1 MTDTQELLRQ
11 RTLEVIERHDQLAQ
25 KMADP
30 DVLEDSDRLRE
41 AAKEH
46 SDLEDAVEVGK
57 RYLRLLEELEQAQE
71 LLDDGDDEAIVEMA
85 RAEVDELESRIDT
98 LQDRL
103 RRLLVPKDPHAD
115 RAAVLEI
122 RAGTG
127 GDEAALFAGDLHRM
141 YSRYTADRGWSME
154 VVSSNLGSAG
164 GFKEI
169 ISVVRGDEAYGTLRY
184 ESGVHRVQRVPETE
198 SSGRI
203 HTSAASV
210 AVLPEAREVD
220 VEIEPSE
227 ITVDVFRASG
237 PGGQSVNTTDSA
249 VRITHEPT
257 GLVVSCQDEKSQH
270 KNRSRAMQVL
280 RSRLLDLRM
289 QQQEKKREAKRRQQ
303 VGSGDRSAKI
313 RTYNFPQNRVTDHR
327 IDLTMY
333 RLEEILDGELEE
345 LIDAL
350 RVAYAEERLQEAVG
364 E

>member
-11 RTLEVIERHDQLAQ
+11 RTLEVIERHEELAQ

-30 DVLEDSDRLRE
+30 EVLEDSDRLRE
-41 AAKEH
+41 AAREH
-46 SDLEDAVEVGK
+46 SHLEGAVEAGR
-57 RYLRLLEELEQAQE
+57 RYLGLLEELEQAEE
-71 LLDDGDDEAIVEMA
+71 LVAEGEDEEIVDMA
-85 RAEVDELESRIDT
+85 RAEVDELEARIES
-98 LQDRL
+98 LQGRL
-103 RRLLVPKDPHAD
+103 RRLLVPRDPHAD

-122 RAGTG
+122 RAGAG

-141 YSRYTADRGWSME
+141 YARYAADRGWEME
-154 VVSSNLGSAG
+154 VVSSSAGSAG

-169 ISVVRGDEAYGTLRY
+169 VSVVRGDEAYGTLRY
-184 ESGVHRVQRVPETE
+184 ESGVHRVQRVPDTE

-210 AVLPEAREVD
+210 AVLPEAEEVD
-220 VEIEPSE
+220 VDIDPSE

-289 QQQEKKREAKRRQQ
+289 REREEKRKAKRRQQ

-327 IDLTMY
+327 IGLTTH
-333 RLEEILDGELEE
+333 RLEEVLDGDLEE
-345 LIDAL
+345 LIEAL
-350 RVAYAEERLQEAVG
+350 RVASARERLEEAVG

>member
-11 RTLEVIERHDQLAQ
+11 RTLEVIERHDELAQ

-30 DVLEDSDRLRE
+30 EVLEDSDRLRE

-46 SDLEDAVEVGK
+46 SDLERAVEAGR
-57 RYLRLLEELEQAQE
+57 RYLRLLEELEQAEE
-71 LLDDGDDEAIVEMA
+71 LVDDGEDEEIVEMA
-85 RAEVDELESRIDT
+85 RAEVDELEAEIES

-103 RRLLVPKDPHAD
+103 RRLLVPRDPHAD

-122 RAGTG
+122 RAGAG

-141 YSRYTADRGWSME
+141 YDRYAADRGWEME
-154 VVSSNLGSAG
+154 VVSSNAGSAG

-184 ESGVHRVQRVPETE
+184 ESGVHRVQRVPDTE

-210 AVLPEAREVD
+210 AVLPEAEEVD
-220 VEIEPSE
+220 VEIDPSE

-257 GLVVSCQDEKSQH
+257 DLVVSCQDEKSQH

-280 RSRLLDLRM
+280 RSRLLDLRTRE
-289 QQQEKKREAKRRQQ
+289 QEEERKAKRRQQ

-327 IDLTMY
+327 IGLTMH
-333 RLEEILDGELEE
+333 RLEEILDGDLEE

-350 RVAYAEERLQEAVG
+350 RVAYARERLEEAVG

>member
-11 RTLEVIERHDQLAQ
+11 RTLEVIERHDELAQ

-46 SDLEDAVEVGK
+46 SDLEQAVEVGE

-71 LLDDGDDEAIVEMA
+71 LLDDGDDEEIVEMA
-85 RAEVDELESRIDT
+85 RAEVDELESRIDA

-122 RAGTG
+122 RAGAG

-141 YSRYTADRGWSME
+141 YSRYAADRGWTME
-154 VVSSNLGSAG
+154 VVSSNRGSAG

-169 ISVVRGDEAYGTLRY
+169 ISVVRGDDAYGTLRY

-220 VEIEPSE
+220 VEIDPSE

-327 IDLTMY
+327 INVTMH
-333 RLEEILDGELEE
+333 RLEEILDGDLEE